1 METKERAHE
10 ILMSPPEMSRDALQG
25 KHTMWPMIFVSIK
38 VQQTK
43 ILTISG
49 FNTLNKIH
57 TYSFNSGAGY
67 FKMQQDQK
75 KLSNWMRGFKFWGV
89 LNLTCF
95 LWSVRDKINSRM
107 MYLVTGSLM
116 KFYCRNRAGTTPSHG
131 TYRQT
136 DFKTISH
143 TIINHSHSS

>member
-1 METKERAHE
+1 
-10 ILMSPPEMSRDALQG
+10 MSPPEMSRDALQG
-25 KHTMWPMIFVSIK
+25 NHTMQPMIFVSIK

-75 KLSNWMRGFKFWGV
+75 KLSNWVRGFKSNTFFV
-89 LNLTCF
+89 VSERQDQQQNDVSC
-95 LWSVRDKINSRM
+95 
-107 MYLVTGSLM
+107 
-116 KFYCRNRAGTTPSHG
+116 
-131 TYRQT
+131 YRQ
-136 DFKTISH
+136 FNEVLLSK
-143 TIINHSHSS
+143 